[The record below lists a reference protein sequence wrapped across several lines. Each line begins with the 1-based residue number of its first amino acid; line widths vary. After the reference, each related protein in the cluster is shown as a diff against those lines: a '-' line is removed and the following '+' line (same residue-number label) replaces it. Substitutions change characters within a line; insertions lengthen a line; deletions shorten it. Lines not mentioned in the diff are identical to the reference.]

1 MALLGFRNLICH
13 LFFVV
18 ANLFL
23 SEINQINI
31 YVTKWRMLQRNV
43 KWVLTN
49 QILWELNIEQK
60 FKKLIKINRS
70 YFFSYSV
77 TSFIVIFIMPSCAT
91 VGCVSRSG
99 TSPSLS
105 FHQIPSYKRKE
116 IRQEMALSYQTWT
129 ELKIS
134 FKGFD
139 ILLRAFWKK
148 LFWKRSAS
156 LISF

>member
-91 VGCVSRSG
+91 IGCVSRSG
-99 TSPSLS
+99 KNPYLG
-105 FHQIPSYKRKE
+105 FHQISSYKRKE
-116 IRQEMALSYQTWT
+116 IRQEWFVISNMDRMKNIFQRIPHYTSAQSI
-129 ELKIS
+129 LKKIVL
-134 FKGFD
+134 KE
-139 ILLRAFWKK
+139 ICK
-148 LFWKRSAS
+148 
-156 LISF
+156 